1 MSQKCGDFIVQLDDT
16 RAIGYWMQNWWITS
30 FEQTGGLHLSYL
42 TFRITIPPE
51 PEDAY
56 DNILK
61 DEDLI
66 RICPNE
72 CIATIKKRLNK

>member
-30 FEQTGGLHLSYL
+30 FEYLSYL

-51 PEDAY
+51 PKDSY

-61 DEDLI
+61 DEDVVDISPIVESSLLK
-66 RICPNE
+66 
-72 CIATIKKRLNK
+72 IK

>member
-30 FEQTGGLHLSYL
+30 FEHLGLL
-42 TFRITIPPE
+42 TYKITIPPE

-56 DNILK
+56 DNIKLDK
-61 DEDLI
+61 DLVC
-66 RICPNE
+66 ICPIVE
-72 CIATIKKRLNK
+72 SSLLKIK

>member
-1 MSQKCGDFIVQLDDT
+1 MTQKCGDFVVELKDT

-30 FEQTGGLHLSYL
+30 FEYLAPL

-51 PEDAY
+51 PKDSY

-61 DEDLI
+61 DEDVVDISPIVESSLLK
-66 RICPNE
+66 
-72 CIATIKKRLNK
+72 IK